1 MENITIGQIVTC
13 ITIIGSLY
21 AFYKGLK
28 KAFDVTINNA
38 IDNKISPFVATQKS
52 IKKDLEE
59 LGDVCYQMLDH
70 MATNNNTGGMKK
82 ALDEYNK
89 YNRHN

>member
-1 MENITIGQIVTC
+1 MENITIGQIVT
-13 ITIIGSLY
+13 TAAIIGSLY

-28 KAFDVTINNA
+28 KAFKESIQTEMQPFIDRQNEIRQDVA
-38 IDNKISPFVATQKS
+38 
-52 IKKDLEE
+52 E

>member
-1 MENITIGQIVTC
+1 MTIGQIATAA
-13 ITIIGSLY
+13 TILSGLFI
-21 AFYKGLK
+21 FYKSLK
-28 KAFDVTINNA
+28 QAFKDSIKSEMRSF
-38 IDNKISPFVATQKS
+38 IDTQNS
-52 IKKDLEE
+52 IKKDVAE